1 MTLDEEEM
9 SGEKHPSKSE
19 RGQSL
24 VEFAFGAV
32 VLLILLSVIVDGARA
47 LFTYLSMRDAA
58 QEGALYASYMPTDS
72 AGIINRVRSTSDL
85 MNGMGAAITIT
96 ITPTVSGKFCMGT
109 TSSNPHGITVQIDYP
124 AFPLAMPFVGT
135 FIGAQSVPISALV
148 TDTILTPKCP

>member
-1 MTLDEEEM
+1 M
-9 SGEKHPSKSE
+9 SITKQPSSNSE

-72 AGIINRVRSTSDL
+72 AGIINRVRSTSTL
-85 MNGMGAAITIT
+85 MGGMGGSITIT
-96 ITPTVSGKFCMGT
+96 TSPTVTGKFCMGT
-109 TSSNPHGITVQIDYP
+109 TSSVPHGITVRIDYS
-124 AFPLAMPFVGT
+124 AFPLAMPFVGA
-135 FIGAQSVPISALV
+135 FIGSQSVPISATV
-148 TDTILTPKCP
+148 SDTILSPRCP